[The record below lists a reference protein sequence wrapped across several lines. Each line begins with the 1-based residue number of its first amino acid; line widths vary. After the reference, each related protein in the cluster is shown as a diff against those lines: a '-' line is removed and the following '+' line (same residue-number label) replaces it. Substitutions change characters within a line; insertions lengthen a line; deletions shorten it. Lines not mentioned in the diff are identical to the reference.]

1 MIRSLRKAHFSA
13 WIILAVILSLAF
25 AASLGLRKKE
35 AVMETIP
42 GLAP

>member
-1 MIRSLRKAHFSA
+1 MIRSLRKAHLSV

-25 AASLGLRKKE
+25 AASLGLRKQE

-42 GLAP
+42 GLAQ